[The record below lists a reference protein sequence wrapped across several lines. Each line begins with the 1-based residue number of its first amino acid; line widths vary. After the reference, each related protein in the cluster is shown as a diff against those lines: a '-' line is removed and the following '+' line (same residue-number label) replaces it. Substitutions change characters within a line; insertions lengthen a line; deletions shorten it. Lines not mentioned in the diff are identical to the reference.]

1 MGPNPTLV
9 EIMKTEE
16 VPNLNWQAIV
26 VEKGRL
32 DHMKEEVMTMKMKS
46 EVPFSSSHHP
56 HSIKTADCYCLPFSK
71 WKLVNRKSKTGVT
84 LHNKGKLIKT
94 NLFQNNI

>member
-26 VEKGRL
+26 VEKGHL
-32 DHMKEEVMTMKMKS
+32 DHMKEEVMTMKMKMKS
-46 EVPFSSSHHP
+46 FSPIKSFP
-56 HSIKTADCYCLPFSK
+56 LELLVTTVCRFPNENLSIERVK
-71 WKLVNRKSKTGVT
+71 
-84 LHNKGKLIKT
+84 
-94 NLFQNNI
+94 QE